1 MTLGTSPHPLGTALD
16 ESAEAEARAHATRV
30 RMILGASA
38 TWWGAR
44 VARAVGVVKAHRSL
58 ALRVLAGVYLLA
70 LVAVL
75 ASSWGIAGLDESL
88 QLGQVHVAF
97 LMLAGAGMAVASLSA
112 DKLFPVAPQPEPEVP
127 RSDLTGLGDL
137 LAQMSHELRTPLNAV
152 IGFSEVMRHELH
164 GPLNERY
171 QEYAIHIS
179 ESGGR
184 MLKSSQDA
192 LAVAEAMTVLLAKTP
207 HLPKET
213 VSAAVLLEEAWRS
226 VGGNA
231 MDASGCGPSCTMRVE
246 RRAATQALEHILR
259 EALNRAEGPA
269 SIEAVA
275 HMQGSLQRLRIR
287 ARTQAANISV
297 PQGSRGGAYPVAGKG
312 GLNMLLARL
321 LIEAQG
327 GHLTCDVEPDGV
339 WCAEIGFKSAA

>member
-1 MTLGTSPHPLGTALD
+1 MTLGTSPHPLGAALD

-30 RMILGASA
+30 RTIVSA
-38 TWWGAR
+38 AAAGCQDLAT
-44 VARAVGVVKAHRSL
+44 H
-58 ALRVLAGVYLLA
+58 ALRVLKVHRSIALRVLGGGYLLA

-75 ASSWGIAGLDESL
+75 ASSWGIAGLGETL
-88 QLGQVHVAF
+88 HMGQVHVAF

-112 DKLFPVAPQPEPEVP
+112 DKLLPVQAQPEPEAP
-127 RSDLTGLGDL
+127 RGDLTGLGDL

-207 HLPKET
+207 HLPKES
-213 VSAAVLLEEAWRS
+213 VSAAALLEEAWRS
-226 VGGNA
+226 VGGTA
-231 MDASGCGPSCTMRVE
+231 MDASACGTACTMRVE

-269 SIEAVA
+269 SIDAVA
-275 HMQGSLQRLRIR
+275 LDRGNLQRLKIR
-287 ARTQAANISV
+287 ARMPLANTAAAQAPAPSV
-297 PQGSRGGAYPVAGKG
+297 YPVPGQG

-327 GHLTCDVEPDGV
+327 GQLTCGIEPDGA

>member
-1 MTLGTSPHPLGTALD
+1 MTLGTSPHPLGAALD
-16 ESAEAEARAHATRV
+16 DGAEAEARAHATRA
-30 RMILGASA
+30 RARLGAAA
-38 TWWGAR
+38 TWANGQVSRVVRGLTAR
-44 VARAVGVVKAHRSL
+44 RAS

-75 ASSWGIAGLDESL
+75 ASSWGIAGLGDTL
-88 QLGQVHVAF
+88 HMGQVHVAF
-97 LMLAGAGMAVASLSA
+97 LMLAGAGMAVASLSTDRFFQPA
-112 DKLFPVAPQPEPEVP
+112 RAPEPEAA
-127 RSDLTGLGDL
+127 RGDLTGLGDL

-207 HLPKET
+207 HLPKERA
-213 VSAAVLLEEAWRS
+213 SAASLLDEAWRA
-226 VGGNA
+226 VGGIG
-231 MDASGCGPSCTMRVE
+231 MDSSGCGASCTMLVE

-259 EALNRAEGPA
+259 EALNRADCPA
-269 SIEAVA
+269 AIEALA
-275 HMQGSLQRLRIR
+275 RTQEGQQSLKIR
-287 ARTQAANISV
+287 ARCAVPANTVAAEAS
-297 PQGSRGGAYPVAGKG
+297 AYPAAGNG
-312 GLNMLLARL
+312 GLNILLARL

-327 GHLTCDVEPDGV
+327 GRLACGAEADGA
-339 WCAEIGFKSAA
+339 WFAEVSFKTAA